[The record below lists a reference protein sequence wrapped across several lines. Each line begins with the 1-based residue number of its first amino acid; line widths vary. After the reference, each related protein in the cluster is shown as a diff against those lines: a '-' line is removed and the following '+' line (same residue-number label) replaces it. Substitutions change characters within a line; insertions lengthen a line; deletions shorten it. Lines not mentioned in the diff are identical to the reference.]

1 MTTKSTDFQL
11 TGTASI
17 AALALGAGLGGLDE
31 AEAAIIFTDLDATIS
46 DETQTFDIDGVPLDD
61 LKVFDETGVEAGAL
75 VVPGFYLSV
84 DGASAD
90 TYLNRFDVGDTI
102 NLLAFKNDNGASL
115 NGSFFKS
122 GLKSGLSGLSPWL
135 DGKTGFF
142 GFLRT
147 GEAGYYFG
155 YVEAR
160 FEPDNTVFLGRAAFE
175 TDPNTPITIGGVDI
189 PAPGTLGLLA
199 VGAAGLLV
207 HRRRPRRRDG

>member
-61 LKVFDETGVEAGAL
+61 LKVFDETGVEAGASI
-75 VVPGFYLSV
+75 VPGFYLSV
-84 DGASAD
+84 DSISKNA
-90 TYLNRFDVGDTI
+90 YLNRFDVGDTI
-102 NLLAFKNDNGASL
+102 DLFAFKNDNVAGL
-115 NGSFFKS
+115 NGLFFKN
-122 GLKSGLSGLSPWL
+122 GLSGLSPWL

-199 VGAAGLLV
+199 VGAAGLLA
-207 HRRRPRRRDG
+207 HRRLPRGRDD

>member
-61 LKVFDETGVEAGAL
+61 LKVFDETGVEAGASI
-75 VVPGFYLSV
+75 VPGFYLSV
-84 DGASAD
+84 DSISKTA
-90 TYLNRFDVGDTI
+90 YLNRFDVGDTI
-102 NLLAFKNDNGASL
+102 DLFAFKNDNAAGL
-115 NGSFFKS
+115 NGLFF
-122 GLKSGLSGLSPWL
+122 KSGLSGLSPWL

-147 GEAGYYFG
+147 SEAGYYFG

-175 TDPNTPITIGGVDI
+175 TDLNTPITIGGVDI

-199 VGAAGLLV
+199 VGAAGLLA
-207 HRRRPRRRDG
+207 HRRRPRRRDD

>member
-1 MTTKSTDFQL
+1 MSTTAIDFKL

-84 DGASAD
+84 DSISKNA
-90 TYLNRFDVGDTI
+90 YLNRFDVGDTI
-102 NLLAFKNDNGASL
+102 DLFAFKNDNIAGL
-115 NGSFFKS
+115 NGSFF
-122 GLKSGLSGLSPWL
+122 KSGLSGLSPWL
-135 DGKTGFF
+135 DGQTGFF
-142 GFLRT
+142 GFTRT

-199 VGAAGLLV
+199 VGAAGLLA

>member
-75 VVPGFYLSV
+75 IVPGFYLSV
-84 DGASAD
+84 DSISKNA
-90 TYLNRFDVGDTI
+90 YLNRFDVGDTI
-102 NLLAFKNDNGASL
+102 DLFAFKNDNAAGLSGL
-115 NGSFFKS
+115 FFKN
-122 GLKSGLSGLSPWL
+122 GLSGLSPWL

-147 GEAGYYFG
+147 SEAGYYFG

-199 VGAAGLLV
+199 VGAAGLLS
-207 HRRRPRRRDG
+207 HRRRPRRRDD

>member
-61 LKVFDETGVEAGAL
+61 LKVFDETGVDAGASI
-75 VVPGFYLSV
+75 VPGFYLSV
-84 DGASAD
+84 DSISKNA
-90 TYLNRFDVGDTI
+90 YLNRFDVGDTI
-102 NLLAFKNDNGASL
+102 DLFAFKNDNVAGL
-115 NGSFFKS
+115 NGLFFKN
-122 GLKSGLSGLSPWL
+122 GLSGLSPWL

-142 GFLRT
+142 GFTRT

-199 VGAAGLLV
+199 VGAVGLLA
-207 HRRRPRRRDG
+207 HRRRPRRRDD

>member
-61 LKVFDETGVEAGAL
+61 LKVFDETGVEAGASI
-75 VVPGFYLSV
+75 VPGFYLSV
-84 DGASAD
+84 DSISKNA
-90 TYLNRFDVGDTI
+90 YLNRFDVGDTI
-102 NLLAFKNDNGASL
+102 DLFAFKNDNVAGL
-115 NGSFFKS
+115 NGLFFKN
-122 GLKSGLSGLSPWL
+122 GLSGLSPWL
-135 DGKTGFF
+135 DGKTGFL
-142 GFLRT
+142 GFTRT

-199 VGAAGLLV
+199 VGAAGLLA